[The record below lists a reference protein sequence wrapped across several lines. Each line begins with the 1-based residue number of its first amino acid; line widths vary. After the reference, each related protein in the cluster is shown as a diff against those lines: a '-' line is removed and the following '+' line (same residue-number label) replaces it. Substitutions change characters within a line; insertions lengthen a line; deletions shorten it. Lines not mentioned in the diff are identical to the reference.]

1 MLFNAGD
8 ILTLA
13 IVVLVLFLN
22 RQFDKNNRSLE
33 KVRKYADKVKEEL
46 DRLVGEKKTQIHD
59 LNLDIEVQEKTNR
72 EILKRVVQA
81 NEESAQ
87 RSEEMDELKN
97 TLSQVTGRL
106 EELDQLTHNVD
117 ENLQRIKKESEYVDS
132 VGVRLNELLKKSK
145 DLQGSMG
152 QLHEAF
158 RQENAKGLESLQE
171 SFNQE
176 MTVVYRK
183 FVEDLQ
189 GSEGRLGEFSSHL
202 DELIA
207 ARDRVAEEKLTAF
220 TARWTEVEGDYMAR
234 LEKVAE
240 EGASLEADAFTE
252 LKDVLSSHRD
262 SLAENWS
269 RDTQKLER
277 RYQDL
282 AEDLKQGMEELDE
295 QHKIWKSDSEGR
307 LAEFD
312 GKLASST
319 GEQNRVLTAMK
330 EELEQMMQDFSST
343 RTASNRQKEE
353 VQQEL
358 ERIDARINAHRS
370 DVDSRL
376 QEFSESFTGK
386 IENTA
391 EDLQI
396 ESLKAIEK
404 KLQDF
409 ESGFNP
415 RFNKLEQFMEDMDS
429 LESSL
434 RMSMN
439 EISGRIL
446 SEFEVF
452 DQKMQ
457 ALRSDEE
464 RDTEERAEKLRN
476 AMNELE
482 QGLDELK
489 SRAYDNV
496 STQLQVFEDDF
507 FQDLKKRDDGIQKSL
522 RDWQENLNAQ
532 VTEISDQQTRDRT
545 EMERSCTADMNRK
558 LGELQTRVSQQ
569 FEKFRDQV
577 ESFRDSL
584 DGRVDEGSALV
595 IEYRDNLQNSVTALR
610 DESMDYMN
618 RELERLSMGLNERA
632 DASDK
637 SLSEKVEL
645 MFNDLERSRRDFG
658 GMSEALHN
666 DVAAWQERALQQI
679 KDEEAGIRENLDDFK
694 SAFTEDLNEL
704 RDDFKSQKEEL
715 ILSSNE
721 ERADLKRDLAG
732 MSEKVYQLQS
742 ELKEKTESTLER
754 FNSDYN
760 LFTLDFQKK
769 LRESQNDA
777 ELKIREMR
785 QGVADAREKMD
796 AYQKK
801 LVARVEEDTRHLTVT
816 LEEIEKKQQDFIA
829 QTHVFEKADR
839 LKESLSRNILELKGD
854 IQKVDANMD
863 RLKDYQNGFD
873 RVQEQ
878 YQSILDQIN
887 RFMDEK
893 QKVDE
898 LEDKISS
905 MVSLSR
911 SVDLKLDQISSLHDM
926 LQQYQSRV
934 KELEDQHHALD
945 SVFVRMES
953 KAGLVDSAVGQIEQ
967 FSSTVDAL
975 KNNIQMMKSEIG
987 PLAGRLEEMEERNV
1001 QLIENRQEADAVYAK
1016 IASLDDILAELDS
1029 KAEKI
1034 DQARDW
1040 IARTETR
1047 MDGVVKQAQ
1056 DQVKL
1061 LGKLADKDGRGAGPA
1076 GSPDMDTRETVLRL
1090 ARLGWKTEDI
1100 ARTLKLSQGEV
1111 ELILEITPRG

>member
-8 ILTLA
+8 IITLV

-97 TLSQVTGRL
+97 TLAQVTGRL

-145 DLQGSMG
+145 DLQGGMN

-158 RQENAKGLESLQE
+158 RQENAKGLASLQE

-176 MTVVYRK
+176 MTVIYSR
-183 FVEDLQ
+183 FLEDLK
-189 GSEGRLGEFSSHL
+189 GSEGKLGEFSSHL
-202 DELIA
+202 DELLA
-207 ARDRVAEEKLTAF
+207 ARDRVAEEKLSAF
-220 TARWTEVEGDYMAR
+220 TARWTEVEGEYLDR
-234 LEKVAE
+234 LEKVAD

-252 LKDVLSSHRD
+252 LKEVLSNHRD
-262 SLAENWS
+262 SLANSWS
-269 RDTQKLER
+269 SDTQKLEQQ
-277 RYQDL
+277 YHVV
-282 AEDLKQGMEELDE
+282 AEDLKRGMEELDE
-295 QHKIWKSDSEGR
+295 QHNLWKSDSEGR
-307 LAEFD
+307 LNDFND
-312 GKLASST
+312 QLASST
-319 GEQNRVLTAMK
+319 GEQNRMLTAMK
-330 EELEQMMQDFSST
+330 EELEQMMQDFSTT

-358 ERIDARINAHRS
+358 ERIDARINAHRT

-376 QEFSESFTGK
+376 QEFSDSFTGR

-409 ESGFNP
+409 ENGFTP
-415 RFNKLEQFMEDMDS
+415 RFSKLEQFMEDMDG

-434 RMSMN
+434 RMSMQ
-439 EISGRIL
+439 EITSRIL
-446 SEFEVF
+446 GEFETF

-457 ALRSDEE
+457 TIRSDEE
-464 RDTEERAEKLRN
+464 RDTEERAQQLRN
-476 AMNELE
+476 AMHELE

-496 STQLQVFEDDF
+496 SAQLQVFEDDF

-522 RDWQENLNAQ
+522 RDWQQNLNAQ
-532 VTEISDQQTRDRT
+532 VSEISDQQNRDRA
-545 EMERSCTADMNRK
+545 EMERSCTADMERK
-558 LGELQTRVSQQ
+558 LSELKNRVSQQ
-569 FEKFRDQV
+569 FNKFEDHI
-577 ESFRDSL
+577 ESFRESL
-584 DGRVDEGSALV
+584 DGRVNEGNTLIV
-595 IEYRDNLQNSVTALR
+595 QYRDDLQNTVSSLR
-610 DESMDYMN
+610 DESIDYMN
-618 RELERLSMGLNERA
+618 RELERLNMGIQERA
-632 DASDK
+632 EASDR
-637 SLSEKVEL
+637 SLTEKVEL

-658 GMSEALHN
+658 SMSEELQTSVT
-666 DVAAWQERALQQI
+666 DWQERTLQQI
-679 KDEEAGIRENLDDFK
+679 KDEESGIRENLDEFK
-694 SAFTEDLNEL
+694 SAFVADLGEL

-721 ERADLKRDLAG
+721 ERADLKRDLAA

-742 ELKEKTESTLER
+742 ELKEKTDSTLER

-816 LEEIEKKQQDFIA
+816 LEEIDKKQQDFIA

-839 LKESLSRNILELKGD
+839 LKENLSRNILELKGD

-967 FSSTVDAL
+967 FSGTVDTL
-975 KNNIQMMKSEIG
+975 KNSVQLMKSEIG
-987 PLAGRLEEMEERNV
+987 PLAGRLQEMEEKNL
-1001 QLIENRQEADAVYAK
+1001 QLLESRQAADEVFAK
-1016 IASLDDILAELDS
+1016 IASLDEILADLDG

-1047 MDGVVKQAQ
+1047 MNGVVKQAQ

-1061 LGKLADKDGRGAGPA
+1061 IGRLAGSDGGASGPA

-1090 ARLGWKTEDI
+1090 AKLGWKTEDI

>member
-1 MLFNAGD
+1 
-8 ILTLA
+8 
-13 IVVLVLFLN
+13 
-22 RQFDKNNRSLE
+22 
-33 KVRKYADKVKEEL
+33 
-46 DRLVGEKKTQIHD
+46 
-59 LNLDIEVQEKTNR
+59 
-72 EILKRVVQA
+72 
-81 NEESAQ
+81 
-87 RSEEMDELKN
+87 
-97 TLSQVTGRL
+97 
-106 EELDQLTHNVD
+106 
-117 ENLQRIKKESEYVDS
+117 
-132 VGVRLNELLKKSK
+132 
-145 DLQGSMG
+145 
-152 QLHEAF
+152 
-158 RQENAKGLESLQE
+158 
-171 SFNQE
+171 
-176 MTVVYRK
+176 
-183 FVEDLQ
+183 
-189 GSEGRLGEFSSHL
+189 
-202 DELIA
+202 
-207 ARDRVAEEKLTAF
+207 
-220 TARWTEVEGDYMAR
+220 
-234 LEKVAE
+234 
-240 EGASLEADAFTE
+240 
-252 LKDVLSSHRD
+252 
-262 SLAENWS
+262 
-269 RDTQKLER
+269 
-277 RYQDL
+277 
-282 AEDLKQGMEELDE
+282 
-295 QHKIWKSDSEGR
+295 
-307 LAEFD
+307 
-312 GKLASST
+312 
-319 GEQNRVLTAMK
+319 
-330 EELEQMMQDFSST
+330 
-343 RTASNRQKEE
+343 
-353 VQQEL
+353 
-358 ERIDARINAHRS
+358 
-370 DVDSRL
+370 
-376 QEFSESFTGK
+376 
-386 IENTA
+386 
-391 EDLQI
+391 
-396 ESLKAIEK
+396 EK

-409 ESGFNP
+409 ENGFNP
-415 RFNKLEQFMEDMDS
+415 RFSKLEQFMEDMDG

-434 RMSMN
+434 RMSMQ
-439 EISGRIL
+439 EITSRIQG
-446 SEFEVF
+446 EFETF

-457 ALRSDEE
+457 AIRSDEE
-464 RDTEERAEKLRN
+464 RDTEERAQQLRN
-476 AMNELE
+476 AMHELE

-496 STQLQVFEDDF
+496 SEQLQVFEDDF

-522 RDWQENLNAQ
+522 RDWQQNLNAQ
-532 VTEISDQQTRDRT
+532 VSEISDQQNRDRA
-545 EMERSCTADMNRK
+545 EMERSCTADMERK
-558 LGELQTRVSQQ
+558 LSELKTRVSQQ
-569 FEKFRDQV
+569 FDKFEDHI
-577 ESFRDSL
+577 ESFRESL
-584 DGRVDEGSALV
+584 DGRVNEGNTLIV
-595 IEYRDNLQNSVTALR
+595 QYRDDLQNTVSSLR
-610 DESMDYMN
+610 DESIDYMN
-618 RELERLSMGLNERA
+618 RELERLNMGIQERA
-632 DASDK
+632 EASDR
-637 SLSEKVEL
+637 SLTEKVEL

-658 GMSEALHN
+658 SMSEELQTSVT
-666 DVAAWQERALQQI
+666 DWQERTLQQI
-679 KDEEAGIRENLDDFK
+679 KDEESGIRENLDEFK
-694 SAFTEDLNEL
+694 SAFVADLGEL

-721 ERADLKRDLAG
+721 ERADLKRDLAA

-742 ELKEKTESTLER
+742 ELKEKTDSTLER

-816 LEEIEKKQQDFIA
+816 LEEIDKKQQEVIA
-829 QTHVFEKADR
+829 QTQVFEKADR
-839 LKESLSRNILELKGD
+839 MKEALSRNLLELKGD

-967 FSSTVDAL
+967 FSGTVDTL
-975 KNNIQMMKSEIG
+975 KNSVQLMKSEIG
-987 PLAGRLEEMEERNV
+987 PLAGRLQEMEEKNL
-1001 QLIENRQEADAVYAK
+1001 QLLESRQAADEVFAK
-1016 IASLDDILAELDS
+1016 IASLDEILADLDG

-1047 MDGVVKQAQ
+1047 MNGVVKQAQ

-1061 LGKLADKDGRGAGPA
+1061 IGRLAGSDGGASGPA

-1090 ARLGWKTEDI
+1090 AKLGWKTEDI